1 MGTKIVIYLL
11 LFPLSFL
18 PMPCLYGL
26 AKLIRFFLYRIF
38 RYRLKTV
45 RTNLANA
52 FPNASESDLLNIEK
66 KYYAHL
72 CNLFME
78 GIKMLSLS
86 EKEVMKHYY
95 CKNPEIVNTYYKQN
109 KSVILLSG
117 HYNNWEWMVL
127 SLDKQFNH
135 HGIGVGKENTN
146 KSFEKTI
153 NQFRTRYGTEVV
165 FAKNIRETMKQ
176 YDIEQKACAY
186 MMLSDQTPANV
197 HKSFIVDFL
206 NQKTDMIYGGE
217 YFAKKYDYPVIYY
230 VVKQKRKGYYE
241 CEFTLI
247 TDKPSQTAY
256 GDIIHAYVHHLE
268 QDIINQP
275 EYWLWSHKRWKHK
288 SLISN

>member
-1 MGTKIVIYLL
+1 MCIYDVE
-11 LFPLSFL
+11 
-18 PMPCLYGL
+18 
-26 AKLIRFFLYRIF
+26 R
-38 RYRLKTV
+38 
-45 RTNLANA
+45 
-52 FPNASESDLLNIEK
+52 PN
-66 KYYAHL
+66 
-72 CNLFME
+72 
-78 GIKMLSLS
+78 
-86 EKEVMKHYY
+86 
-95 CKNPEIVNTYYKQN
+95 T
-109 KSVILLSG
+109 
-117 HYNNWEWMVL
+117 
-127 SLDKQFNH
+127 
-135 HGIGVGKENTN
+135 
-146 KSFEKTI
+146 
-153 NQFRTRYGTEVV
+153 
-165 FAKNIRETMKQ
+165 
-176 YDIEQKACAY
+176 
-186 MMLSDQTPANV
+186 ANV